1 MSGSISAIDQT
12 RSPWVSRS
20 PIYYGWVNVVVAGLA
35 MTATLPGRTHG
46 LSLVTEPLLADL
58 GFDRITFAH
67 INLAA
72 TLIGAIFAFVAG
84 WLVDRIGVR
93 MTSVV
98 VGSALA
104 ASVFTLSWTTTIV
117 AFLVALTLIRG
128 FGQSALSVVSMAMV
142 GKWFDRRLSMAMAV
156 FSVLITIGF
165 IATTIGLGA
174 FVIAK
179 AGPVVGDPPRYAH
192 PEQWRTAW
200 NAVGWWILIGFVP
213 LAALFV
219 RNTPESCGLL
229 PDPPLHEKR
238 HDRAHDYSLKQAML
252 TPAFWVFVLTSA
264 FFNVVWSGIVLFNE
278 SIAQEQGFNQGLAV
292 QVLAIVT
299 FGGMLANFICGWV
312 AKRSR
317 LGYLFGFSMGLL
329 GVALALFPW
338 IRTAPLLQSYA
349 VALGIAGGFVTVIF
363 FAIWGDLFGRTH
375 LGRIQGTAQVIATL
389 ASAVGPLIV
398 ASSKDNLGSYH
409 PAFWGMGAVA
419 VLLAVACVTVP
430 IPPERSA
437 AASPK

>member
-1 MSGSISAIDQT
+1 MTGMISATGQT
-12 RSPWVSRS
+12 RSRLVSRS
-20 PIYYGWVNVVVAGLA
+20 PIYYGWVNVFIAGIA

-46 LSLVTEPLLADL
+46 LSLVTEPLLEDL
-58 GFDRITFAH
+58 GFDRVTFAH

-72 TLIGAIFAFVAG
+72 TLIGASFAFFAG

-93 MTSVV
+93 MTSVI
-98 VGSALA
+98 VGISLA
-104 ASVFTLSWTTTIV
+104 ASVFTLSWTTTVV

-165 IATTIGLGA
+165 IATTIGLGELVSA
-174 FVIAK
+174 T
-179 AGPVVGDPPRYAH
+179 AGPIVGEPPRYEH
-192 PEQWRTAW
+192 PSEWRTAW
-200 NAVGWWILIGFVP
+200 NAVGWWILLGFVP
-213 LAALFV
+213 LAWLLV
-219 RNTPESCGLL
+219 RNTPERCGLL
-229 PDPPLHEKR
+229 PDPPLREKP
-238 HDRAHDYSLKQAML
+238 HDSAKDYSLRQAML
-252 TPAFWVFVLTSA
+252 TPAFWVFVTTSA

-292 QVLAIVT
+292 QVLAILT
-299 FGGMLANFICGWV
+299 FGGMFANFVCGAI

-329 GVALALFPW
+329 GVALAVFPL
-338 IRTAPLLQSYA
+338 IKSTPLLQTYA
-349 VALGIAGGFVTVIF
+349 VALGIAGGFVTVLF

-375 LGRIQGTAQVIATL
+375 LGRIQGSAQMIATL

-398 ASSKDNLGSYH
+398 ASSKEYLGSYH

-419 VLLAVACVTVP
+419 IVLAMACVVVP
-430 IPPERSA
+430 IPPERNVTA
-437 AASPK
+437 P